1 MEFELED
8 DPIPTEG
15 EEHRSGRGE
24 DRLKDE
30 PPIDDPQDR
39 PAAARDQAVEIP
51 EQEVGRN
58 G

>member
-15 EEHRSGRGE
+15 EEN
-24 DRLKDE
+24 
-30 PPIDDPQDR
+30 R
-39 PAAARDQAVEIP
+39 PGGGDGWLESASDQAMAIP
-51 EQEVGRN
+51 EQEPGRN